1 MSNTT
6 RLEDIYTHL
15 KTSGIDVYLPGQHV
29 GECRQPYVVVKPG
42 ASTQYLQVS
51 SNICYYELLLYTPDR
66 YPTQLERFKNQVKI
80 AMLGLS
86 PMIKFANMETTPY
99 HDEQVKGYMTDLTYR
114 NIKKVDSELFQ
125 QLDNQ

>member
-1 MSNTT
+1 MST

-15 KTSGIDVYLPGQHV
+15 KSAGLQVYLPGQHK

-42 ASTQYLQVS
+42 AVTKYLQLS
-51 SNICYYELLLYTPDR
+51 SNIGYYELLLYTPEQ
-66 YPTQLERFKNQVKI
+66 YPTQMDRYKETVKS

-86 PMIKFANMETTPY
+86 PMIKYVDMETMPY
-99 HDEQVKGYMTDLTYR
+99 HDEQVKAWMTDLTYR
-114 NIKKVDSELFQ
+114 NFRKVDSELFQ

>member
-1 MSNTT
+1 MST

-15 KTSGIDVYLPGQHV
+15 KSKGFQVYLPGQHV
-29 GECRQPYVVVKPG
+29 GECSQAYVVVKPG
-42 ASTQYLQVS
+42 AVTKYLQIS

-66 YPTQLERFKNQVKI
+66 YPTQMERYKEQIKI

-86 PMIKFANMETTPY
+86 PMVKFAHMETTPY
-99 HDEQVKGYMTDLTYR
+99 HEEQIKAWMIDLTYR
-114 NIKKVDSELFQ
+114 NIKKYDSELFQ